1 MCVCVCLGLCGMHSE
16 VHRGQK
22 MVLNPLG
29 LGLQVI
35 VSIQHGWIQLGTELH
50 SHGKAASV
58 LRCWVIFLDS
68 VLVFFMAKC
77 NSIMYAYC
85 ISYI

>member
-35 VSIQHGWIQLGTELH
+35 VSHSAPVLGTELH

-58 LRCWVIFLDS
+58 LRCRVIFLDS
-68 VLVFFMAKC
+68 VLFFFMAKC
-77 NSIMYAYC
+77 NSVMYAYC